1 METFANKFAKAFK
14 EVAPAQVK
22 GKVNDSLLAV
32 QVFFLITLMMMTM
45 RVMTMMTKNAL
56 MTEIGKMVIMI
67 KIRVH
72 LDTEVAVDNIE
83 TDKQRI
89 HLLS

>member
-1 METFANKFAKAFK
+1 M
-14 EVAPAQVK
+14 APAQVK

-32 QVFFLITLMMMTM
+32 QVFFLITLMMMMM
-45 RVMTMMTKNAL
+45 RMMTMMTKNAL
-56 MTEIGKMVIMI
+56 MTKIGKMVIMI